1 MSEMVLLG
9 DEAVAL
15 AAVHAGLTAA
25 YGYPGTPS
33 TEILEYLIRYGRT
46 HGGPRAE
53 WCANEKT
60 AYEAALGVSFA
71 GRRTMVT
78 MKHVGLNVA
87 ADPFM
92 NSALVTVNG
101 GLVVAVADD
110 PGMHSSQNEQDSRV
124 FADFARIVCFEPASH
139 QEAYEMTREAFDVSE
154 RFHIPVMIRL
164 VTRLAH
170 SRGIVG
176 TGAGRG
182 ENPVHKQHQPAAWVL
197 LPGNARRQWRALLE
211 RSGDIR
217 AYVAAS
223 RFNAVEPGGDGGFGV
238 ITTGLARNYFLE
250 NLDDLP
256 SRPAHLHV
264 GAYPYP
270 ADTIRAFVST
280 LARVLLLEEGYPYV
294 ERALRGIVPPA
305 GLDIQG
311 RESGAVPPDG
321 ELNPDIVRAALGL
334 AARTGVTVPGL
345 SLPNRPPQLCAG
357 CPHGDSFHA
366 ITAALAAF
374 PDAVVTADIGCSTLG
389 ALPPYN
395 AIETCVCMGASVGMA
410 KGAAD
415 AGLHPVVAVIGD
427 STFLHSGVTPLMD
440 AVAADTAM
448 TLIILDNKTVA
459 MTGGQPTIR
468 SSSELEA
475 IVRGLGVP
483 PDHLHVVEAHPRRTA
498 ENTEIL
504 RREVHHRGLSV
515 IIGVRECIET
525 AKRGKQEK
533 TAAAARE

>member
-33 TEILEYLIRYGRT
+33 TEILEYLIRHGRT

-60 AYEAALGVSFA
+60 AYEAALGVSYA

-124 FADFARIVCFEPASH
+124 FADFARVVCLEPASH
-139 QEAYEMTREAFDVSE
+139 QEAYEMTREAFDISE

-170 SRGIVG
+170 SRGIV
-176 TGAGRG
+176 TVGRG
-182 ENPVHKQHQPAAWVL
+182 PRREPAAQG
-197 LPGNARRQWRALLE
+197 PAARRRGCCCRGTRGASGARCSIASTTSGPTWRRRGSTRSRAARRADSASSRQAWRATTSS
-211 RSGDIR
+211 RTSTSCPRGPRTCTSARIR
-217 AYVAAS
+217 TRPR
-223 RFNAVEPGGDGGFGV
+223 RFA
-238 ITTGLARNYFLE
+238 
-250 NLDDLP
+250 
-256 SRPAHLHV
+256 
-264 GAYPYP
+264 
-270 ADTIRAFVST
+270 AFVAPLT
-280 LARVLLLEEGYPYV
+280 RVLVLEEGYPYI

-305 GLDIQG
+305 HLDIQG
-311 RESGAVPPDG
+311 RESGEVPPDG

-334 AARTGVTVPGL
+334 PARTGVAVPGL

-366 ITAALAAF
+366 ITAVLSAF
-374 PDAVVTADIGCSTLG
+374 PDAMVTADIGCSTLG

-415 AGLHPVVAVIGD
+415 AGYHPVVAVIGD

-440 AVAADTAM
+440 AVAADTPM
-448 TLIILDNKTVA
+448 TLLILDNKTVA
-459 MTGGQPTIR
+459 MTGGQPTHPVLVRAR
-468 SSSELEA
+468 S
-475 IVRGLGVP
+475 RG
-483 PDHLHVVEAHPRRTA
+483 ARPRR
-498 ENTEIL
+498 
-504 RREVHHRGLSV
+504 
-515 IIGVRECIET
+515 
-525 AKRGKQEK
+525 
-533 TAAAARE
+533 AARSPARRRGAPAARWPRTRRSCAARSTTGGCRS

>member
-1 MSEMVLLG
+1 
-9 DEAVAL
+9 
-15 AAVHAGLTAA
+15 
-25 YGYPGTPS
+25 
-33 TEILEYLIRYGRT
+33 
-46 HGGPRAE
+46 
-53 WCANEKT
+53 
-60 AYEAALGVSFA
+60 
-71 GRRTMVT
+71 MVT

-124 FADFARIVCFEPASH
+124 FADFARVVCLEPASH
-139 QEAYEMTREAFDVSE
+139 QEAYDMTREAFDISE

-170 SRGIVG
+170 SRGIV
-176 TGAGRG
+176 TVDEARA
-182 ENPVHKQHQPAAWVL
+182 ENPPHRDLHSSAWVL
-197 LPGNARRQWRALLE
+197 LPGNARRQWRALLDRFDE
-211 RSGDIR
+211 IR

-223 RFNAVEPGGDGGFGV
+223 RFNTVERGADGGFGV
-238 ITTGLARNYFLE
+238 ITTGLARNYFVE

-270 ADTIRAFVST
+270 AATIRDFVAPLT
-280 LARVLLLEEGYPYV
+280 RVLLLEEGYPYV

-305 GLDIQG
+305 HLDIQG

-334 AARTGVTVPGL
+334 PARTGVVVPGL

-357 CPHGDSFHA
+357 CPHGDSFHS
-366 ITAALAAF
+366 ITAALSAF
-374 PDAVVTADIGCSTLG
+374 PDAIVTADIGCSTLG
-389 ALPPYN
+389 ALPPYS
-395 AIETCVCMGASVGMA
+395 AIQTCVCMGASVGMA

-415 AGLHPVVAVIGD
+415 AGYHPVVAVIGD

-440 AVAADTAM
+440 AVAADTPM

-459 MTGGQPTIR
+459 MTGGQPTLR

-475 IVRGLGVP
+475 VVRGLGVP
-483 PDHLHVVEAHPRRTA
+483 PAHLHVVEAHPRRMA

-504 RREVHHRGLSV
+504 RREVTHRGLSV
-515 IIGVRECIET
+515 VIGVRECIET
-525 AKRGKQEK
+525 AKRTKQEK
-533 TAAAARE
+533 SAAAARE